1 MAKRSIMGVITGK
14 LGNMVGQKNT
24 IVSNK
29 DKQVWRVYQGNVAN
43 PKTIKQA
50 YQRSL
55 FVAAKNFKVALS
67 KILDHSWQGV
77 KYGTKSLNHFEKMV
91 LANGGANFPNFIL
104 QAKGSQDAIPQPFP
118 VSRGSIPFDST
129 LTIQDIAEIE
139 VNGIVGYTGDTPA
152 TVGEVWQAILAL
164 NPQLKDG
171 DMITIVAFFSSEDH
185 TPAAYDSLYPV
196 YDRFIINVNDTSA
209 YDSEQGIASQKG
221 VFRFEADQVYD
232 SHPIIKFDNV
242 YCAACAIIISRQKG
256 TKAQWQRS
264 NSDMNVA
271 SDYMNWMMSTE
282 YINACLDSFMA
293 NAASADSD
301 WYLDQTGETTPTN
314 EAAGI
319 VETKTATLSDGST
332 TPCAYYKYNGVEG
345 FIYVPADQSLSG
357 KTQKCVLSGN
367 TISTVDLANG
377 VTIQSTPRVA
387 LDDVFSKLVEKG
399 YYVIS

>member
-1 MAKRSIMGVITGK
+1 MAKRSIMGVISGK
-14 LGNMVGQKNT
+14 LGNMVGQKNSL
-24 IVSNK
+24 VSNK
-29 DKQVWRVYQGNVAN
+29 DKQVWRVYQGKVAN

-77 KYGTKSLNHFEKMV
+77 QYGTKSLNHFEKMV

-129 LTIQDIAEIE
+129 LTIEDVGEIA
-139 VNGIVGYTGDTPA
+139 VNGIVGLNDTPPA
-152 TVGEVWQAILAL
+152 TIGGVWQAILAL

-171 DMITIVAFFSSEDH
+171 DMITIVAFISSDDH
-185 TPAAYDSLYPV
+185 TPAAYDNLYPV
-196 YDRFIINVNDTSA
+196 YDRFIINVNDTTA
-209 YDSEQGIASQKG
+209 YDNQAGIPSQKG
-221 VFRFEADQVYD
+221 VFAFECEAQYD
-232 SHPIIKFDNV
+232 NAPVITFDDV

-256 TKAQWQRS
+256 NKAQWQRS
-264 NSDMNVA
+264 NADMNVDSA
-271 SDYMNWMMSTE
+271 YMNWMMSTE

-293 NAASADSD
+293 TAAAADSD
-301 WYLDQTGETTPTN
+301 WYLDQTGETTPTS

-319 VETKTATLSDGST
+319 VETKTATLSDAST

-345 FIYVPADQSLSG
+345 FIYVPADQSLTG

-367 TISTVDLANG
+367 TISTVDLATG
-377 VTIQSTPRVA
+377 VTIQSTPKVA

>member
-1 MAKRSIMGVITGK
+1 MGVISGK

-24 IVSNK
+24 LVSNK

-77 KYGTKSLNHFEKMV
+77 QYGTKSLNHFEKMV

-104 QAKGSQDAIPQPFP
+104 QARGSQDAIPQPFP
-118 VSRGSIPFDST
+118 VSRGSIPFDSK
-129 LTIQDIAEIE
+129 LTIQDVGEIE
-139 VNGIVGYTGDTPA
+139 VNGIVGISGTVPA

-171 DMITIVAFFSSEDH
+171 DMITIVAFISSDDH
-185 TPAAYDSLYPV
+185 TPAAFESLYPV
-196 YDRFIINVNDTSA
+196 YDRFIINVNDTNA
-209 YDSEQGIASQKG
+209 YVSDQGIASQKG
-221 VFRFEADQVYD
+221 VFAFEAEAQYNN
-232 SHPIIKFDNV
+232 HPIVTFDDV
-242 YCAACAIIISRQKG
+242 FCAACTIIISRQKG
-256 TKAQWQRS
+256 NKAQWQRS
-264 NSDMNVA
+264 NADMNVD
-271 SDYMNWMMSTE
+271 SGYMNWMMSTE

-293 NAASADSD
+293 SAASADSD
-301 WYLDQTGETTPTN
+301 WYLDQTGETTPTS
-314 EAAGI
+314 EATGI
-319 VETKTATLSDGST
+319 VETKTATLSDSST

-357 KTQKCVLSGN
+357 KAQKCVLSGN
-367 TISTVDLANG
+367 TISTVDLADG
-377 VTIQSTPRVA
+377 ISIVSTPRVA
-387 LDDVFSKLVEKG
+387 LNDVFNKLVEKG

>member
-24 IVSNK
+24 LVSNK

-118 VSRGSIPFDST
+118 VSRGSIPFDSK
-129 LTIQDIAEIE
+129 LTFQDLGEIE
-139 VNGIVGYTGDTPA
+139 VNGITGISGSMPA

-171 DMITIVAFFSSEDH
+171 DMITIVAFISSDDH

-209 YDSEQGIASQKG
+209 YVGDQGIASQKG
-221 VFRFEADQVYD
+221 VFGFEADAQYNN
-232 SHPIIKFDNV
+232 HPIITFDEV

-282 YINACLDSFMA
+282 YVNACLDSFMTT
-293 NAASADSD
+293 AASADSD
-301 WYLDQTGETTPTN
+301 WYLDQTGETTPTS

-319 VETKTATLSDGST
+319 VETKTATLSNEST

-345 FIYVPADQSLSG
+345 FIYVPADQSLTG

-367 TISTVDLANG
+367 TISTVDLATG
-377 VTIQSTPRVA
+377 VTIQSTPKVA